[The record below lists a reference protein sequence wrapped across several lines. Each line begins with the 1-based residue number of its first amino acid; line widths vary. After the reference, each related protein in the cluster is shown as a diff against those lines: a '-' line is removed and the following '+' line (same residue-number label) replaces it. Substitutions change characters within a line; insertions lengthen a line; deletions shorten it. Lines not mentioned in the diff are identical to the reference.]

1 MTWVFIGWGG
11 ICIRINDMSEDL
23 IKILLIEDEDPHAEL
38 IQRAFEDQ
46 ASGFQLRRA
55 RSLTEARKEL
65 ETGETALII
74 ADWRLPDGES
84 MELLPDNKQDPL
96 ATPIILMTSYGNE
109 RIAVEALKS
118 GAVDYVVKSPESMLD
133 MPHIAERAIEQWRA
147 RAERVRMQKALLE
160 SEAQFRLLAEN
171 ASDMISRLT
180 TDGRMLYVS
189 PACKTILGYSPEEL
203 IGVICFDLIHTE
215 DHTRIKRIFTG
226 KPTSETYTIAY
237 RAHRKDGSIIWL
249 ESSARAIRD
258 NTGMVTE
265 IQTASR
271 DITERKRA
279 EEELQAAHFQLR
291 EAYER
296 TIEGWVR
303 ALDLRD
309 RETEGHTQRVTELT
323 LKVARQVGF
332 TDEQL
337 AHMKRGALLHDMGK
351 IAIPDEILQKPG
363 PLNETE
369 WEKMR
374 RHPIYAYEM
383 LSPIAYL
390 NPALEIPFFH
400 HERWNGSGYPHG
412 LKGEEIPLAAR
423 LFAIIDVWDALRS
436 DRPYR
441 KQLPREQVIE
451 YLKTHAGTLFDP
463 RLVEIFLSVIEN
475 EPD

>member
-1 MTWVFIGWGG
+1 MPNEM
-11 ICIRINDMSEDL
+11 IRI
-23 IKILLIEDEDPHAEL
+23 LLVEDEDPHAEL

-46 ASGFQLRRA
+46 NPEIYLLRVK
-55 RSLTEARKEL
+55 SLTEARAARSQQEP
-65 ETGETALII
+65 TLII

-84 MELLPDNKQDPL
+84 MELLPNHHDPL

-118 GAVDYVVKSPESMLD
+118 GALDYVVKSPESMLD
-133 MPHIAERAIEQWRA
+133 MPHLAQRALEQWDA

-171 ASDMISRLT
+171 ASDMIARLS
-180 TDGRMLYVS
+180 TDGHMLYVS
-189 PACKTILGYSPEEL
+189 PASKSILGYTPEEMVGAQ
-203 IGVICFDLIHTE
+203 IFDLIFEE
-215 DHTRIKRIFTG
+215 DKSRIKDIFRRAPVDT
-226 KPTSETYTIAY
+226 TYTVAY
-237 RAHRKDGSIIWL
+237 RALHKEGHYLWL
-249 ESSARAIRD
+249 ESSARAIL
-258 NTGMVTE
+258 NKQTGEITE
-265 IQTASR
+265 IQSASR

-279 EEELQAAHFQLR
+279 EEALQVAHNQLR
-291 EAYER
+291 EAYEK

-323 LKVARQVGF
+323 LKVASNLGF
-332 TDEQL
+332 TQEEL
-337 AHMKRGALLHDMGK
+337 AHIKRGALLHDMGK
-351 IAIPDEILQKPG
+351 MAIPDEILQKPG
-363 PLNETE
+363 PLNESE

-374 RHPIYAYEM
+374 QHPVYAYDM

-390 NPALEIPFFH
+390 HPALEIPYYH

-412 LKGEEIPLAAR
+412 LKGEQIPLSAR

-441 KQLPREQVIE
+441 KQLPREQVIA
-451 YLKTHAGTLFDP
+451 YLQEKSGSLFDP
-463 RLVEIFLSVIEN
+463 KLVAVFLSVIETVEN
-475 EPD
+475 